1 MNRNNMSRLVP
12 IALILIVIAIAIAAL
27 VSIGRALFFSGDE
40 GNNGIVDTSQ
50 AALVNTS
57 ADRAVSMIVRGPIV
71 ANEDFR
77 SYQITVTPSDR
88 TITIYEGYLGQQ
100 LASERLGNNTK
111 AYEEF
116 VYALDRA
123 KMMDGKV
130 PVLEENND
138 TRGICATGKVYEFE
152 ILASYQVEK
161 ALWTSTCKG
170 SPGSLKA
177 SVSQLQNLF
186 LEQIPAA
193 QQKLIKNAKL

>member
-12 IALILIVIAIAIAAL
+12 IALVLIVIAIAIAAL
-27 VSIGRALFFSGDE
+27 VSVGRALFSGDSE
-40 GNNGIVDTSQ
+40 TSGVTDTSQ
-50 AALVNTS
+50 KALVNTN

-88 TITIYEGYLGQQ
+88 TITTYQGYLGQQ
-100 LASERLGNNTK
+100 LGTDRLGNNTK

-123 KMMDGKV
+123 NMMAGKV
-130 PVLEENND
+130 PVVNENND

-152 ILASYQVEK
+152 ILSSYQVEK
-161 ALWTSTCKG
+161 SLWTSTCKG
-170 SPGSLKA
+170 SAGSLKA
-177 SVSQLQNLF
+177 SVSQLQSLF
-186 LEQIPAA
+186 LEQIPSA
-193 QQKLIKNAKL
+193 QQKLIKDAKL